1 MIPKLMPKS
10 RKCRLGWPGWR
21 KGSIATTFWD
31 VREENHLEENSERLP
46 RGPSPIETYPAG
58 PREGSPPYLAAEPPK
73 VPGRACNV
81 RTGTRENPCFPR
93 VRSRF
98 RCYRSSLFRAFLLHL
113 ILGRVFGI
121 FSVHL
126 GLLWGS
132 VLRFLGCLGVR
143 LGILP
148 VSSGVPC
155 GPPGTISAV

>member
-1 MIPKLMPKS
+1 MKS
-10 RKCRLGWPGWR
+10 DQYEAASRRLEKR
-21 KGSIATTFWD
+21 F
-31 VREENHLEENSERLP
+31 EESSERIPGGL
-46 RGPSPIETYPAG
+46 GAISGYPAG

-155 GPPGTISAV
+155 APPGTISAV